1 MAGPDHS
8 EPPEG
13 EPVAPGDEGAADGT
27 RQHARS
33 TGRRIAKGVGIALL
47 VLVVLVAVLLVG
59 LNTAPGKRFIVRQI
73 EALEFETG
81 MQIAIGGIDGSIYGD
96 MVLREVAISDPQ
108 GVFLTS
114 PAIAVDWSPFAFV
127 NSHVDIA
134 ALTSPLVTLQRLP
147 EFNQTPPSDAPLLP
161 DLDIDIDTL
170 RIDRFV
176 AEAPVSGER
185 RVLGIAGNAHIA
197 DGRAQIRLAANTI
210 GGAAAAGGDRLAL
223 VLDAV
228 PEANRLALDLD
239 LVAPGD
245 GVIAALA
252 GLDRSLRVQLEG
264 RGDWTR
270 WDGRLAADL
279 DAAPLVRLQLAA
291 RDGTVAL
298 RGPTRVARLF
308 EGPTAALLGPV
319 LNVDLQAAIAERRAA
334 LTGSLGSDAFRLTA
348 NGTVDLSDNRF
359 DDLRLAFVL
368 LRPSALAQNLS
379 GSGLRAQMVLDGAF
393 ATPEVQ
399 YRINANR
406 LAMNDMGLVDLV
418 ASGAARVDADQIV
431 IPVEARAERI
441 VGLDSVAG
449 GTLHNVRLD
458 GTLAIDG
465 PRILSDDMRLRSDR
479 IDASLILLADTST
492 GLYTGAIDGRIDNY
506 RLESVG
512 ILNIETDIDLETAA
526 GGGFALEG
534 RVRARSTSLFNDS
547 VRGFLGGNAVAA
559 ADVRYGPDGMIRF
572 ANLRLDAPAAR
583 ITGGSGSYAPDGRI
597 EASLRGVTDAYGA
610 VGVQVTGTI
619 SDPDAVVTAE
629 RPDLGLGIANLRA
642 RITGAPGGY
651 RLDATAD
658 TDYGPLTADVV
669 LGTGGPL
676 TLDIASADLGGIGFA
691 GSLRQTPA
699 GPFAGRLTANGRGL
713 AAIVQLDAEEQY
725 QAAVVHLRARD
736 TVLPGP
742 ADLRIGAAIVD
753 ARVVLYDQ
761 PWVVADASLERTRFG
776 SLDINAARARIDYR
790 GGRGTAQAVAEGT
803 SGVPFRLA
811 ANADL
816 QPDLWRA
823 ALTGRVRGIGLRTV
837 NPARIV
843 PGDGEYELLPTRID
857 FGQGSV
863 RLAGSYG
870 EGIVVQSRLD
880 SLDMAILNA
889 FSPGLG
895 IGGRASGSLDFA
907 QSDASAFPRAD
918 ARLRIDDFTRT
929 TAVSVSQPIDITLV
943 GKLLADGGEA
953 RAVMRRRGAVVGRM
967 VASLRPLGPGA
978 GPWMER
984 LMGAP
989 LSGGIRYNGPA
1000 DTLFSLAGLSD
1011 QRLSG
1016 PIGVAAD
1023 FSGQVADPQLA
1034 GIVRGNGLTYEN
1046 LTYGT
1051 RLSGMQLAGRFSGSR
1066 FELERLQARAGDG
1079 AVSAAGFV
1087 SLSAQAGYP
1096 MNLAVTLDR
1105 AELADSESIAASA
1118 TGALRLTK
1126 AAGQNALIAGQLRLP
1141 ETRYAFIRSGAA
1153 EVPELTGV
1161 RFKPPRGPQRITG
1174 DEPAVAS
1181 PGLFE
1186 MVGLDIE
1193 LTAPEQLYVSGMG
1206 LESEWSADLSLTG
1219 TSAAPVIAGEVELI
1233 RGTLGFAGRS
1243 FELTEGRIAFTGG
1256 TEIDPTIT
1264 LVASEEIE
1272 DVDVNINVAGSAM
1285 DPQIDFSSTPG
1296 LPDDEILARILFG
1309 SSVGNLSAIQA
1320 VQLAASLNS
1329 LRGSGGGLN
1338 PLGTLRSAAGIDRL
1352 RILGED
1358 DTDGR
1363 GTALAAGQYLTDDIY
1378 VEFITDARGFT
1389 ATQIEVSLSQAL
1401 SILSQAGGSG
1411 TTNVSV
1417 RYRKNY

>member
-8 EPPEG
+8 ELPEG
-13 EPVAPGDEGAADGT
+13 EPVAPGDEGEADGT

-33 TGRRIAKGVGIALL
+33 TGRRIARGIGIALL
-47 VLVVLVAVLLVG
+47 VLVVLVAALLAG

-81 MQIAIGGIDGSIYGD
+81 MQIAIGGIDGSIYGA

-228 PEANRLALDLD
+228 PEDNRLALDLD

-252 GLDRSLRVQLEG
+252 GLDQSLRVQLEG

-279 DAAPLVRLQLAA
+279 DAAPLARLQLAA
-291 RDGTVAL
+291 RDGTVAT
-298 RGPTRVARLF
+298 RGVTRVARLF

-334 LTGSLGSDAFRLTA
+334 LTGSLGSDAFRLNA

-406 LAMNDMGLVDLV
+406 LAMNDMGLVNLV
-418 ASGAARVDADQIV
+418 ASGAAQVDADQIV
-431 IPVEARAERI
+431 IPVEARADRI

-449 GTLHNVRLD
+449 GTLQNVRLD

-465 PRILSDDMRLRSDR
+465 PRILSDDMRIRSDR

-512 ILNIETDIDLETAA
+512 ILNIETDLDLESAA

-572 ANLRLDAPAAR
+572 ANLRLDAPATR

-676 TLDIASADLGGIGFA
+676 TLDIARADLGGIGFA
-691 GSLRQTPA
+691 GS
-699 GPFAGRLTANGRGL
+699 
-713 AAIVQLDAEEQY
+713 
-725 QAAVVHLRARD
+725 
-736 TVLPGP
+736 
-742 ADLRIGAAIVD
+742 
-753 ARVVLYDQ
+753 
-761 PWVVADASLERTRFG
+761 
-776 SLDINAARARIDYR
+776 
-790 GGRGTAQAVAEGT
+790 
-803 SGVPFRLA
+803 
-811 ANADL
+811 
-816 QPDLWRA
+816 
-823 ALTGRVRGIGLRTV
+823 
-837 NPARIV
+837 
-843 PGDGEYELLPTRID
+843 
-857 FGQGSV
+857 
-863 RLAGSYG
+863 
-870 EGIVVQSRLD
+870 
-880 SLDMAILNA
+880 
-889 FSPGLG
+889 
-895 IGGRASGSLDFA
+895 
-907 QSDASAFPRAD
+907 
-918 ARLRIDDFTRT
+918 
-929 TAVSVSQPIDITLV
+929 
-943 GKLLADGGEA
+943 
-953 RAVMRRRGAVVGRM
+953 
-967 VASLRPLGPGA
+967 
-978 GPWMER
+978 
-984 LMGAP
+984 
-989 LSGGIRYNGPA
+989 
-1000 DTLFSLAGLSD
+1000 
-1011 QRLSG
+1011 
-1016 PIGVAAD
+1016 
-1023 FSGQVADPQLA
+1023 
-1034 GIVRGNGLTYEN
+1034 
-1046 LTYGT
+1046 
-1051 RLSGMQLAGRFSGSR
+1051 
-1066 FELERLQARAGDG
+1066 
-1079 AVSAAGFV
+1079 
-1087 SLSAQAGYP
+1087 
-1096 MNLAVTLDR
+1096 
-1105 AELADSESIAASA
+1105 
-1118 TGALRLTK
+1118 
-1126 AAGQNALIAGQLRLP
+1126 
-1141 ETRYAFIRSGAA
+1141 
-1153 EVPELTGV
+1153 
-1161 RFKPPRGPQRITG
+1161 
-1174 DEPAVAS
+1174 
-1181 PGLFE
+1181 
-1186 MVGLDIE
+1186 
-1193 LTAPEQLYVSGMG
+1193 
-1206 LESEWSADLSLTG
+1206 
-1219 TSAAPVIAGEVELI
+1219 
-1233 RGTLGFAGRS
+1233 
-1243 FELTEGRIAFTGG
+1243 
-1256 TEIDPTIT
+1256 
-1264 LVASEEIE
+1264 
-1272 DVDVNINVAGSAM
+1272 
-1285 DPQIDFSSTPG
+1285 
-1296 LPDDEILARILFG
+1296 
-1309 SSVGNLSAIQA
+1309 
-1320 VQLAASLNS
+1320 
-1329 LRGSGGGLN
+1329 
-1338 PLGTLRSAAGIDRL
+1338 
-1352 RILGED
+1352 
-1358 DTDGR
+1358 
-1363 GTALAAGQYLTDDIY
+1363 
-1378 VEFITDARGFT
+1378 
-1389 ATQIEVSLSQAL
+1389 
-1401 SILSQAGGSG
+1401 
-1411 TTNVSV
+1411 
-1417 RYRKNY
+1417 